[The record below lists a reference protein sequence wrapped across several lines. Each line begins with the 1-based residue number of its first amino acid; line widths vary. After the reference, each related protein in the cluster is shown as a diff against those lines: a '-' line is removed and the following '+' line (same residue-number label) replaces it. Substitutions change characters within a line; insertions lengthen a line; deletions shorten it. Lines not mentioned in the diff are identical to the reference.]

1 MTKKKNK
8 EKRSSAKTE
17 IINTQNELKIILRK
31 RKTKAPGFDKLFQY
45 LDDAELRS
53 YKQWDSK
60 MRSQYG
66 NVYESIACL
75 LVHPIKNKSI
85 ADADYWYVDIMM
97 ALAFEILS
105 VHIGSN
111 IDEYMD
117 DLIAAAL
124 DPRKTDITELSD
136 PESSNCLYILSREN
150 KKIWYDAIYP
160 ANMINF
166 LFHTKEGA
174 GASIAKKSVFTIITR
189 MLCNTSH
196 VSIMAKIT
204 IEAFKAVVQ
213 KLCAKLVEAQSN
225 ITSDEKVAKIIK
237 DLNPSILSQSE
248 IIASDEIIT
257 HDISSFLCLEPSD
270 MYRIYEEQMDKQL
283 LSIPETLIFGIASL
297 ALGISTKSVFHY
309 MSLRLSC
316 CIIALQPELIYGV
329 PNKEDALPPIAF
341 RTLVSVSMI
350 EAQVQQQIATRYAAI
365 ANLDAQ
371 AEQKLARAKAESE
384 QAEQIQRNA
393 KKKID
398 GARREAEALK
408 AKIAKL
414 ETALRDSEAKVETLT
429 DILVQQDSE
438 AEGGKDES
446 EANAKIQD
454 NPAAEHIAFPVR
466 VAKGFKVM
474 VYGGH
479 TTWAG
484 PMSQRFPDVTFRY
497 GRNLYNYD
505 GIKLQDLIIFQTN
518 ANSHGASIPVKN
530 EAQKASVPILYFATA
545 GVDTCS
551 RQLYEILQENNAL
564 LQGEGS

>member
-17 IINTQNELKIILRK
+17 IINTQNELKMILRK
-31 RKTKAPGFDKLFQY
+31 RKTKAPGFDELFQY

-111 IDEYMD
+111 IGEYMD

-248 IIASDEIIT
+248 IIASDEIIA

-283 LSIPETLIFGIASL
+283 LSIPETLIFGIASS

-309 MSLRLSC
+309 MTLRLSS

-329 PNKEDALPPIAF
+329 PNKENALPPIAF

-350 EAQVQQQIATRYAAI
+350 ETQVQQQIATRYAAI
-365 ANLDAQ
+365 VNLDVQ

-384 QAEQIQRNA
+384 QAEQIQKNA
-393 KKKID
+393 NKEIA

-414 ETALRDSEAKVETLT
+414 EIALRDSEAKEETLT

-438 AEGGKDES
+438 ADAE
-446 EANAKIQD
+446 IQE
-454 NPAAEHIAFPVR
+454 NPAAEPIAFPVR
-466 VAKGFKVM
+466 IAKGFKVM

-564 LQGEGS
+564 LQGEGSQ